1 MDEKMKTVTIE
12 KLSVFTDERGI
23 VFNPIEMS
31 DLQDQENFH
40 VVTSLPQSIR
50 GNHYHQRGTE
60 TLIIMGPALV
70 RIRENN
76 DLRDIDIPDRSVY
89 RLIIPPGV
97 SHAIKQT
104 GSESGILLSFNTIG
118 YDPENPNVV
127 RDALL

>member
-1 MDEKMKTVTIE
+1 MKTVTIE
-12 KLSVFTDERGI
+12 KLDVFTDERGI

-40 VVTSLPQSIR
+40 VATSLSQAIR

-118 YDPENPNVV
+118 YDPENPDVV
-127 RDALL
+127 RDVLL

>member
-127 RDALL
+127 RDVLL